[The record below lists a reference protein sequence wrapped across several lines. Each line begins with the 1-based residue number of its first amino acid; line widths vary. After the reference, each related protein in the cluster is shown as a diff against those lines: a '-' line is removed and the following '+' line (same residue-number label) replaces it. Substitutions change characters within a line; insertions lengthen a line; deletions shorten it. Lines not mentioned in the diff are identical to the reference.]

1 MGIASLRG
9 ILCRHIRPC
18 LCRGV
23 VDVNVGHDGNFG
35 LLLIRS
41 HGLVGRGRHATIANH
56 LGAAKRAHGME
67 VSRRWNITRHYES
80 RPMSA
85 YEVQLVEVRGKR
97 RGAASRK
104 DPSAKHIQ
112 AIAQNSCRSSHKRRG
127 LLSSRPMYV
136 AH

>member
-1 MGIASLRG
+1 MGITSLRG
-9 ILCRHIRPC
+9 VLCWHIRPC
-18 LCRGV
+18 LGRGV
-23 VDVNVGHDGNFG
+23 VDVNVGHDGDFR

-41 HGLVGRGRHATIANH
+41 HRLIWRGRHATIANH

-67 VSRRWNITRHYES
+67 VSRRWNITSHFES

-85 YEVQLVEVRGKR
+85 YEVQLVEVRGQR

-104 DPSAKHIQ
+104 DPAAKHVK
-112 AIAQNSCRSSHKRRG
+112 AVAQNRCRSSHKRRG